1 MATLASTVVI
11 AVLSGLTGAPHCL
24 IMCGGIASS
33 LAAGS
38 EGSALSS
45 SIAYNAGRI
54 LTYATVG
61 AVMGAIG
68 SFANVAGRWVGIQ
81 GFASIAGGAYI
92 LLWAFRRYM
101 PPIHRLEPK
110 LLRLAH
116 SFGQRQDQEKGASRV
131 RGEWLSVFAT
141 GLMLG
146 FLPCGLTYAMQ
157 IQAASTG
164 SWLEGFIIMLAF
176 GLSTFPILLVTA
188 LSAGGIRKKWR
199 TAIRRAGVY
208 VAIAMGVLSI
218 MKGLSANGWVPSVH
232 PWLW

>member
-1 MATLASTVVI
+1 MESLAGTVAI

-38 EGSALSS
+38 EGSPLTSSLS
-45 SIAYNAGRI
+45 YNAGRI
-54 LTYATVG
+54 LTYAIVG

-68 SFANVAGRWVGIQ
+68 SFANVAGRWVGVQ
-81 GFASIAGGAYI
+81 GIASIAGGVFI

-101 PPIHRLEPK
+101 PPIHKLEPG
-110 LLRLAH
+110 LLRWVNTLFPM
-116 SFGQRQDQEKGASRV
+116 SRQGRN
-131 RGEWLSVFAT
+131 RGREWLGVFAT
-141 GLMLG
+141 GLLLG

-164 SWLEGFIIMLAF
+164 SWLEGFMIMFAF
-176 GLSTFPILLVTA
+176 GLSTFPILLIAA

-199 TAIRRAGVY
+199 SAIRRAGIY
-208 VAIAMGVLSI
+208 VAVAMGVLSM
-218 MKGLSANGWVPSVH
+218 MKGFSANGWVPSIH